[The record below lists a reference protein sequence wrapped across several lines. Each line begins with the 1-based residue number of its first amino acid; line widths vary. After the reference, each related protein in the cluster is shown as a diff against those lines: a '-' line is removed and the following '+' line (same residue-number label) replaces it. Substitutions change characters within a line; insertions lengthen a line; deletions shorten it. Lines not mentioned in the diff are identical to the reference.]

1 MKIGL
6 YVHIPFCHSKCYY
19 CDFLSFPN
27 KGQEEVY
34 VDALV
39 KEIENYGL
47 AIRGL
52 HTISSLFIGG
62 GTPTVLPPF
71 LLDRVCE
78 AIRLNFD
85 IEKDAEWTV
94 ESNPGTILEGHVESF
109 KRNGVNRVSL
119 GLQAVQDSKLKE
131 IGRIH
136 VFEDWKRSIHLLRSH
151 GLTNINTDIMFAL
164 PAQTLEEWEETIETM
179 IAYDLPHISAYSLII
194 EEGTVFGKR
203 YDEGKLQVMDEE
215 VDRQM
220 YECVKR
226 RFQEAG
232 YKQYEISNW
241 SKEGLECQ
249 HNILY
254 WECGH
259 YLGLGLGAHGYM
271 GDSRYHNTASFED
284 YIQAAGDS
292 SRLVVEK
299 EEITPKIAME
309 EFMFLGLRM
318 LKGISI
324 QKFYEK
330 FGVSIFEIYREPI
343 EKWMKEGILI
353 QNKDR
358 LFLSSEGVDLSN
370 QVFVSFLLD

>member
-34 VDALV
+34 VEALV
-39 KEIENYGL
+39 KEIEHYGL

-85 IEKDAEWTV
+85 IEENAEWTV

-109 KRNGVNRVSL
+109 KRHGVNRVSL

-164 PAQTLEEWEETIETM
+164 PTQTLEEWEETIETM
-179 IAYDLPHISAYSLII
+179 IAYELPHISAYSLII
-194 EEGTVFGKR
+194 EDGTVFGKR
-203 YDEGKLQVMDEE
+203 YDEGRLQVIDEE

-220 YECVKR
+220 YERVKF

-241 SKEGLECQ
+241 SKEGLECK

-271 GDSRYHNTASFED
+271 GAYRYHNTASFEQ
-284 YIQAAGDS
+284 YIQAAGDANL
-292 SRLVVEK
+292 LVVEK

-318 LKGISI
+318 LKGVSI
-324 QKFYEK
+324 QKFYEQ

-343 EKWMKEGILI
+343 EKWMKEGILM

-358 LFLSSEGVDLSN
+358 LFLSDEGIDLSN